1 MRLRFTV
8 SLTFERAKP
17 PQPIEQPEYR
27 EVDMG
32 GAMVE
37 QIGQPRYFGFTPEP
51 TYDPGDE

>member
-1 MRLRFTV
+1 MRIRFKV
-8 SLTFERAKP
+8 SLTIERAKP
-17 PQPIEQPEYR
+17 PQSTEPPEYR

-51 TYDPGDE
+51 IYDTGGE